1 MHWFVLSQTVSKEPH
16 EGNEEEFFSH
26 SRDFSRCPSMHLQ
39 HNEKKYHVQFAK
51 DFEVSNGSRLSTHNR
66 QGLPTERTPSKNLES
81 LFSKEN
87 STIQGRSSDA
97 LTSDIHRESK
107 KHQWLWSKTSFSH
120 SSVSTFDDICV
131 ERISSKCNTKDSSW
145 PKYFFNQS
153 SPSSATKN
161 NATQWF
167 SLESIDGFIN
177 KTAMIVLDYGLHSR
191 SLLTG

>member
-107 KHQWLWSKTSFSH
+107 KHQWLWSKTSFLILVFPPLTISALKEYRPSVTPKIAPGRNT
-120 SSVSTFDDICV
+120 SSTNRRPYQQRKAMRRNDFL
-131 ERISSKCNTKDSSW
+131 W
-145 PKYFFNQS
+145 NQS
-153 SPSSATKN
+153 MVSSTK
-161 NATQWF
+161 QPW
-167 SLESIDGFIN
+167 
-177 KTAMIVLDYGLHSR
+177 
-191 SLLTG
+191 